1 MLVVNVKDESDRH
14 YHMDV
19 IWHHF
24 TLIKS
29 AVGNPKFSRISKIA
43 KLVLCIAHLNAGEE
57 RVFSMVRK
65 NKTRFCPNLALDKTL
80 LSLLAVK
87 LVTEEPCHKYN
98 PPCHKYNPPTSVV
111 QRAGKVTWKYN
122 KQHSRSYLSSCMH
135 ILTGLQLHSYTLGF
149 CIFNIA

>member
-1 MLVVNVKDESDRH
+1 MLQHEDIPASVWEEVLVVNVKDESDRH

-43 KLVLCIAHLNAGEE
+43 KLVLCIAHLNAREE

-65 NKTRFCPNLALDKTL
+65 NKTRFYPNLALDKTL
-80 LSLLAVK
+80 PSLLAVR
-87 LVTEEPCHKYN
+87 LATEEPCY
-98 PPCHKYNPPTSVV
+98 KYNPPTSVV
-111 QRAGKVTWKYN
+111 QRAGKVT
-122 KQHSRSYLSSCMH
+122 
-135 ILTGLQLHSYTLGF
+135 
-149 CIFNIA
+149 